1 MEEKKKEAETN
12 RVLHVKLEE
21 SETRALLLEK
31 ENEEY
36 RQKLDELL
44 YNYQTIEEELA
55 EERASHRETKMLREQ
70 RNTKRLRFQEMQ
82 VR

>member
-1 MEEKKKEAETN
+1 MEEKKKEGERN

-55 EERASHRETKMLREQ
+55 EERASHRETQMLREQ